1 MLTLTLHANAADKK
15 LLPPRMLKK
24 ISAQLSEH
32 LKLEQHAYEA
42 SIAFISAKA
51 IQTLNH
57 DFRGLKKTTNILS
70 FPQFTLAELKKLKPR
85 NLKKQ
90 NETIY
95 LGDIILCK
103 KIIVSETL
111 KLKKPLNHHL
121 IHLVVHGTLHLL
133 GYDHMR
139 NAEAKR
145 METLEKRILAEFG
158 VGDPYVTECLSK
170 RPKKK
175 T

>member
-15 LLPPRMLKK
+15 LLPPAMLKK
-24 ISAQLSEH
+24 ISAHLSKH
-32 LKLEQHAYEA
+32 LKFEKKSFEA
-42 SIAFISAKA
+42 SLAFVSSKA
-51 IQTLNH
+51 IQTFNH
-57 DFRGLKKTTNILS
+57 DFRGKKKPTNVLS
-70 FPQFTLAELKKLKPR
+70 FPQFTPAELKKLKP
-85 NLKKQ
+85 LKTQ
-90 NETIY
+90 TIY

-121 IHLVVHGTLHLL
+121 IHLVVHGALHLL

-145 METLEKRILAEFG
+145 METLEKRILAG
-158 VGDPYVTECLSK
+158 LGIGDPYVIELSSN
-170 RPKKK
+170 RLKKK
-175 T
+175 HI

>member
-1 MLTLTLHANAADKK
+1 MLTLTLHASAADKK
-15 LLPPRMLKK
+15 LLPPATLKK
-24 ISAQLSEH
+24 ISALLSKH
-32 LKLEQHAYEA
+32 LKFEKRSFEA
-42 SIAFISAKA
+42 SLAFVSPAA

-57 DFRGLKKTTNILS
+57 DFRGKKKPTNVLS
-70 FPQFTLAELKKLKPR
+70 FPQFTPAESKKLKPA
-85 NLKKQ
+85 K

-133 GYDHMR
+133 GYDHMG
-139 NAEAKR
+139 NAESRR
-145 METLEKRILAEFG
+145 METLEKRILAG
-158 VGDPYVTECLSK
+158 LGIGDPYIIEL
-170 RPKKK
+170 PKTRTK
-175 T
+175 